1 MATRTKREI
10 AESVARKTGQ
20 TQVIAKAIIQK
31 FLDEVVEELSQGN
44 KLEFRD
50 FGVFEMVTRKPR
62 VGRNPRTGQRVEV
75 PAKRVVTFAMG
86 RLMRD
91 RIKQVPA

>member
-10 AESVARKTGQ
+10 AESVARKTAQ
-20 TQVIAKAIIQK
+20 TQLIAKEIIQK
-31 FLDEVVEELSQGN
+31 FLDEVVEELAKGN

-50 FGVFEMVTRKPR
+50 FGVFEVVMRKPR

-75 PAKRVVTFAMG
+75 PEKRVATFTMG
-86 RLMRD
+86 RLMRE
-91 RIKQVPA
+91 RVQQITT